1 MTFNKTAREAAVE
14 RAEKIQTPQPPTVED
29 VRKDLK
35 VGRGTCSVIEECY
48 TDEELQEEINET
60 YARGENVIEFLRS
73 IEDMYNESAL

>member
-1 MTFNKTAREAAVE
+1 MTFKKTAREAAVE